1 MYLRKL
7 SLLIFKAI
15 DILFWLLT
23 VCQVVA
29 CGFKSGTGRN
39 LNADMTSEIS
49 WKLIVIKKKSQK
61 TAPFSVEDLQTL
73 QTVS

>member
-1 MYLRKL
+1 MIFYSDYLR
-7 SLLIFKAI
+7 
-15 DILFWLLT
+15 
-23 VCQVVA
+23 QVAA

-39 LNADMTSEIS
+39 LNVDMPSEIS
-49 WKLIVIKKKSQK
+49 WKLIVIKKKSEK